1 MRDALYG
8 IVFFPF
14 MQSWIQFLVG
24 LIMFLLGLGFF
35 AGFLL
40 HRDRKKGRVQ
50 ERFAKKEPS
59 ESRINDFLR
68 RSFYLSLFKR
78 LCYFVEVGF
87 LFSMENSLHLMFYWE
102 NTMLDFDFCTR
113 INFFRNIHFWF
124 FRYL

>member
-1 MRDALYG
+1 MARLAAFIVLLIPGLFAAGGIKFMRDALYG

-50 ERFAKKEPS
+50 ERFTKKEPS
-59 ESRINDFLR
+59 GKSN
-68 RSFYLSLFKR
+68 
-78 LCYFVEVGF
+78 
-87 LFSMENSLHLMFYWE
+87 
-102 NTMLDFDFCTR
+102 
-113 INFFRNIHFWF
+113 
-124 FRYL
+124 